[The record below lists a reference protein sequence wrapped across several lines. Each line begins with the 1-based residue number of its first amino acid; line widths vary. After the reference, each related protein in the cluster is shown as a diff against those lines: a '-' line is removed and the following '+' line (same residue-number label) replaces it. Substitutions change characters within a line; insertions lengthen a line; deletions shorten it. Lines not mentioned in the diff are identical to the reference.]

1 MTQPNSDHTL
11 LLELIRSLDL
21 AMLVETDD
29 DYLRTISPAPTW
41 LSRVLPG
48 DPEQLRKD
56 DACDF
61 LANFLVDAHAF
72 WQMARPGKLR
82 SGFWIERDD
91 NDREQVFEASAFR
104 LEAVPILL
112 VERAPNAYDDAQKVI
127 QTGREIIT
135 KLK

>member
-1 MTQPNSDHTL
+1 MTQPTSDHTL
-11 LLELIRSLDL
+11 LLELILNLDL
-21 AMLVETDD
+21 VLLVETDD

-41 LSRVLPG
+41 LSLVLPG
-48 DPEQLRKD
+48 DPEKLRKD

-61 LANFLVDAHAF
+61 LANFLVDAHTF

-112 VERAPNAYDDAQKVI
+112 IERAPNAYNDAQKVI
-127 QTGREIIT
+127 QTGREIVT
-135 KLK
+135 KLR